1 LLGASIIIVG
11 HGLSSS
17 GLFYIINIYYER
29 SFRRSLLLNKGI
41 ISVFPVAT
49 LGMFILCGGNFSVP
63 LTINFFSEIYLMGAL
78 LGFETLIILVFPLGS
93 FLGVVFTIFLFSVTQ
108 HGRRNLAFG
117 SIYSLSGREMFVV
130 SLHLLPLNLLF
141 LNLGLVF

>member
-1 LLGASIIIVG
+1 LGASIIIVG
-11 HGLSSS
+11 HGLCSS

-29 SFRRSLLLNKGI
+29 SFSRSMLLNRGI
-41 ISVFPVAT
+41 ITIFPVAT
-49 LGMFILCGGNFSVP
+49 LGIFILCGGNFSVP

-93 FLGVVFTIFLFSVTQ
+93 FLGVVFTIFLFSITQ
-108 HGRRNLAFG
+108 HGRGNLAF
-117 SIYSLSGREMFVV
+117 SSVYSLLGREMLILY
-130 SLHLLPLNLLF
+130 LHLLPLNLLF